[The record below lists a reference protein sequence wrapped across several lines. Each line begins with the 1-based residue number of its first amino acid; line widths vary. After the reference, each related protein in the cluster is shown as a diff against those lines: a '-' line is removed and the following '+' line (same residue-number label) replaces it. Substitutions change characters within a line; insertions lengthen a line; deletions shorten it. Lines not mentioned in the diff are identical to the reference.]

1 MATIKIK
8 GGQSTN
14 LPESLQERELA
25 VTLDTGKLYVGTGS
39 GKLLL
44 NPDPEAVTNVQHA
57 NTADKLTNAR
67 NFIVGGMDITSDGC
81 TFDGSQDVQMEL
93 VLNNSGVTAGTYPK
107 VTVDAKGRVTK
118 GATLAATDIPTLPSS
133 KITGLGTAATKNTG
147 TASGNVPVLDSGG
160 KLSTSVLPALA
171 ITDTLTAASESA
183 MLALTA
189 QKGDICVRTDVSKT
203 YILSGD
209 SASTLSNWVE
219 LKTPDCKVISVA
231 GKTGAVTLT
240 KTDVG
245 LGNVDNTADSA
256 KAVSSAAKLTT
267 ARTIALSGAATG
279 TATSFNGTANITIPV
294 TAIDGTKVT
303 GKVPAAAVADAAE
316 TAGRADA
323 AITAEHADEA
333 TTATKLATARGISI
347 TGGATAAAKNFDGT
361 AAIALNVTSLDASK
375 LSGTIDGGTF

>member
-25 VTLDTGKLYVGTGS
+25 VTLDTGKLYVGTGN

-44 NPDPEAVTNVQHA
+44 NPDTE
-57 NTADKLTNAR
+57 NA
-67 NFIVGGMDITSDGC
+67 
-81 TFDGSQDVQMEL
+81 
-93 VLNNSGVTAGTYPK
+93 
-107 VTVDAKGRVTK
+107 
-118 GATLAATDIPTLPSS
+118 
-133 KITGLGTAATKNTG
+133 
-147 TASGNVPVLDSGG
+147 
-160 KLSTSVLPALA
+160 
-171 ITDTLTAASESA
+171 
-183 MLALTA
+183 
-189 QKGDICVRTDVSKT
+189 
-203 YILSGD
+203 
-209 SASTLSNWVE
+209 
-219 LKTPDCKVISVA
+219 VISEA

>member
-25 VTLDTGKLYVGTGS
+25 VTLDTGKLYVGTGN

-44 NPDPEAVTNVQHA
+44 NPDTE
-57 NTADKLTNAR
+57 NA
-67 NFIVGGMDITSDGC
+67 
-81 TFDGSQDVQMEL
+81 
-93 VLNNSGVTAGTYPK
+93 
-107 VTVDAKGRVTK
+107 
-118 GATLAATDIPTLPSS
+118 
-133 KITGLGTAATKNTG
+133 
-147 TASGNVPVLDSGG
+147 
-160 KLSTSVLPALA
+160 
-171 ITDTLTAASESA
+171 
-183 MLALTA
+183 
-189 QKGDICVRTDVSKT
+189 
-203 YILSGD
+203 
-209 SASTLSNWVE
+209 
-219 LKTPDCKVISVA
+219 VISVA

-256 KAVSSAAKLTT
+256 KSVASAAKLTT

-294 TAIDGTKVT
+294 TSIDGTKVS
-303 GKVPAAAVADAAE
+303 GKVPTAVSADGAE

-323 AITAEHADEA
+323 AITAEHAGEA

-361 AAIALNVTSLDASK
+361 AAIALNVTGLDASK